1 MDRSRENPDDLVRKA
16 RSKLTPGFFGKMFS
30 SKESRLEEALELYE
44 AAANIYKMKKDW
56 EHAGSSFEECAKI
69 SIDLSSD
76 SASNYYNEAAHCYKF
91 TNAEKRQLML
101 DNSIKIY
108 EDRGKFQQAGKLTK
122 EMANEL
128 EIEANYP
135 LAIEKYQ
142 KAAELFAM
150 ESQNTRSLE
159 QQCLLKVADLMCI
172 SQHKDME
179 KKAPEIYE
187 KLGMQYLTVPLL
199 KSSAKDMFFKCVVC
213 YLACKDE
220 ITAGIK
226 LKKYLEEDPTFDDT
240 RESRFLQKAIE
251 YSGEPANPEA
261 FQQEVSN
268 YKSYRDLDKWKLSM
282 FSLILE
288 KIKKSEESLA

>member
-1 MDRSRENPDDLVRKA
+1 MNRENPDELIRKA
-16 RSKLTPGFFGKMFS
+16 QAKLTPGVFGKLFS
-30 SKESRLEEALELYE
+30 SKESRNEEALELYE
-44 AAANIYKMKKDW
+44 AAANLYKMRKDW
-56 EHAGSSFEECAKI
+56 DNAGKAFESCARI
-69 SIDLSSD
+69 SIELNSD

-91 TNAEKRQLML
+91 TDKTKRQKML
-101 DNSIKIY
+101 DSSIQIY

-128 EIEANYP
+128 EIDLDYE

-142 KAAELFAM
+142 KAAELFSM

-172 SQHKDME
+172 SKHKDMN

-213 YLACKDE
+213 YLAQKE
-220 ITAGIK
+220 EGTAQIK
-226 LKKYLEEDPTFDDT
+226 LKRFLEEDPTFDDT
-240 RESRFLQKAIE
+240 RESRFLLKAIE
-251 YSGEPANPEA
+251 YSGDPANVEGFKA
-261 FQQEVSN
+261 EVAN
-268 YKSYRDLDKWKLSM
+268 FKAYRDLDKWKLNM
-282 FSLILE
+282 FALIVEKLE
-288 KIKKSEESLA
+288 KEDESMA

>member
-1 MDRSRENPDDLVRKA
+1 MDRSRENPEELIRKA
-16 RSKLTPGFFGKMFS
+16 KSKLTPGFFGKMFS
-30 SKESRLEEALELYE
+30 SKENRLEEAIELYQT
-44 AAANIYKMKKDW
+44 AANIYKMRKDW
-56 EHAGSSFEECAKI
+56 DHAGNSFEECAKI
-69 SIDLSSD
+69 SIELNSD
-76 SASNYYNEAAHCYKF
+76 SASNYYVDAAHCYKF
-91 TNAEKRQLML
+91 TNEEKSQLML

-108 EDRGKFQQAGKLTK
+108 ENIGKFQKAGLLTK
-122 EMANEL
+122 EIANNL
-128 EIEANYP
+128 EVEANYP

-142 KAAELFAM
+142 KAAELFSM
-150 ESQNTRSLE
+150 ETQNTRSLE

-240 RESRFLQKAIE
+240 RESRFLLKAIE
-251 YSGEPANPEA
+251 YSGEPANPEG

-268 YKSYRDLDKWKLSM
+268 FKSYRDLDKWKLSM